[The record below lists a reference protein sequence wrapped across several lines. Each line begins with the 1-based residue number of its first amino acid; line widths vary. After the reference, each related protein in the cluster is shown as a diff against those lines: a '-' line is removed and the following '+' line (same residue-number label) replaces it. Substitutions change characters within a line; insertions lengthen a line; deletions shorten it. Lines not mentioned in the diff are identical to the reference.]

1 MRLCVLLALL
11 AGLTLAADKPREDAV
26 KKELA
31 KFQGSWQA
39 VTVQHADGQP
49 AAAEE
54 ARETHLVV
62 EGNKF
67 TLTGKGY
74 SISGTF
80 TLDPTKAPKAIDVLV
95 KPNDGPAVRF
105 PGIYAVLGDK
115 RKSCFAPSGKKRP
128 ARFTSAEGFFGF
140 EWKRQ

>member
-1 MRLCVLLALL
+1 MRLYVLFALL
-11 AGLTLAADKPREDAV
+11 VGLTLAADKPGEDAV

-39 VTVQHADGQP
+39 VAVQHADGQP
-49 AAAEE
+49 ASSEE

-80 TLDPTKAPKAIDVLV
+80 TLDPTKTPKAIDAVYR
-95 KPNDGPAVRF
+95 PNDGPAIRF
-105 PGIYAVLGDK
+105 PGIYAVHG
-115 RKSCFAPSGKKRP
+115 
-128 ARFTSAEGFFGF
+128 
-140 EWKRQ
+140 